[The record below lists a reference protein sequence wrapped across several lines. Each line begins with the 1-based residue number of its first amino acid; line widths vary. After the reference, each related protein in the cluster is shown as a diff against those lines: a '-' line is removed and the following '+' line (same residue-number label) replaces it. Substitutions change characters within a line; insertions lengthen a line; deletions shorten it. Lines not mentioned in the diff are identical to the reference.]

1 MNKKEFMV
9 ISTALIAAYPNSKI
23 MGDIASLEF
32 WYKMLQDIDYQVA
45 ENAAMEYISTSVYP
59 PSIAEIRR
67 LCVERCNKPA
77 LSFEEAWGTVQ
88 KAISSYGRDKPD
100 RAYATMD
107 DLTASVVKNL
117 GWNHLCLG
125 ENQEANRAN
134 FRMAYEDKVKQLQ
147 IRRQMPRFVEQQKMQ
162 LIEQHVPQVPQI
174 EQQPQLQ
181 IETEQAP
188 QYRPIPKDV
197 QKRLDEMFGRS
208 V

>member
-67 LCVERCNKPA
+67 LCVERCNKPV
-77 LSFEEAWGTVQ
+77 LPFEEAWGTVQ
-88 KAISSYGRDKPD
+88 KAIHTYGWNNPD
-100 RAYATMD
+100 GAYAAMD
-107 DLTASVVKNL
+107 DMAASIVKNL
-117 GWNHLCLG
+117 GWNQICHG
-125 ENQEANRAN
+125 ENPEANRAN
-134 FRMAYEDKVKQLQ
+134 FRMAYEEKVKQLQ
-147 IRRQMPRFVEQQKMQ
+147 TSRQIPKFVEQQKLH
-162 LIEQHVPQVPQI
+162 LIEQHVPLEIV
-174 EQQPQLQ
+174 EQQPPLQ
-181 IETEQAP
+181 IETSQKP
-188 QYRPIPKDV
+188 QYNPIPKDV
-197 QKRLDEMFGRS
+197 QKRLDEMLGRS